1 MEKKYYLVFSLKT
14 KNFCKIK
21 EIIINKNIAKICDK
35 YLLINI
41 LSIKIYNKAALI
53 TKIKRYDKHILK
65 YKDKELELLYLNVNF
80 LFI

>member
-41 LSIKIYNKAALI
+41 FSINIYNKPALI
-53 TKIKRYDKHILK
+53 KKIKKYDKHIFK
-65 YKDKELELLYLNVNF
+65 NIDKVVED
-80 LFI
+80 